1 MKKTIKVVGCI
12 VRLEDKILLLYRSAK
27 ETEPSLWGIP
37 AGKTEEGETELQT
50 VGRELYE
57 ETGLRLPEENFEY
70 LGHLPIEYDTFIV
83 DFPIFTVNLNEEPQ
97 ITLTPREHIDY
108 KWLTPKEVIE
118 LPNLM
123 KDVDVIVEK
132 YCIEKLGMN
141 S

>member
-37 AGKTEEGETELQT
+37 AGKTEEGESELQT
-50 VGRELYE
+50 VARELYE
-57 ETGLRLPEENFEY
+57 ETGLKLQEKDLEY

-83 DFPIFTVNLNEEPQ
+83 DFPIFTVSFDHEPSV
-97 ITLTPREHIDY
+97 ILTPREHIDY
-108 KWLTPKEVIE
+108 KWLTPRQVLS
-118 LPNLM
+118 LPDLM
-123 KDVDVIVEK
+123 KDVDVIIQK
-132 YCIEKLGMN
+132 FCIDKLNMN